1 MSSITDQHE
10 NNNPNLTITM
20 NIRERQVVH
29 FLNFAITERD
39 KIQKDIDLL
48 NEVYKSDW
56 LAIDSRTKNGIRI
69 ASERAKLEKDEWN
82 DLIEQFNIILTQAQ
96 FVKGN

>member
-29 FLNFAITERD
+29 FLNFAIIERD

-48 NEVYKSDW
+48 NEVHKSDW
-56 LAIDSRTKNGIRI
+56 LTIDSRTRNGIRI
-69 ASERAKLEKDEWN
+69 ASERAKLEKEEWN
-82 DLIEQFNIILTQAQ
+82 DLIEQFNIILTQAR

>member
-1 MSSITDQHE
+1 MSSITDQQE

-48 NEVYKSDW
+48 NEVHKSDW